1 MDYTS
6 GPYSVTVPA
15 GVTSFSFNISINNDN
30 IFENNEN
37 FRLIIS
43 PLAPPGVMIGNPA
56 QATVIIVNNN
66 SGKLL

>member
-6 GPYSVTVPA
+6 GPYSVTVPS

-37 FRLIIS
+37 FRLTIS
-43 PLAPPGVMIGNPA
+43 LLAPPDVMIGNPD

-66 SGKLL
+66 RSKL